1 MNFARL
7 ERAGILVQQAVS
19 DRVCT
24 AAVLLVGR
32 HHEVIYEQAFG
43 KTEENGTA
51 ATVETL
57 FDLAS
62 LTKPVTA
69 ALLMMLVEHGIVSL
83 SRPFSDYWPE
93 MDKTEVGRITIR
105 QLATHT
111 SGLPSWLPL
120 YQKANCLT
128 GAIDIIANEPLERE
142 PGSGYNYS
150 DLGYILLGA
159 LIQQL
164 TGESLDRLVKQKMG
178 EPLDWKYT
186 GYHPAIVNLIA
197 ATGNC
202 NARPDEKLRGI
213 VHDANCWAL
222 GGVTGHAGLFGTA
235 REMAALAFSL
245 LPSSEQ
251 PTPFGQRLNL
261 LSPAAAKICRESQI
275 PASIGGHSIGWF
287 TADNDMLPAGD
298 LMSRSAFGHTGFT
311 GTMIVAD
318 PGRELVLVLLT
329 NRVYYPGDNHAVS
342 LLRRHVAN
350 VVSSACR

>member
-1 MNFARL
+1 MDFARL
-7 ERAGILVQQAVS
+7 EMAGNLVQQAVGN
-19 DRVCT
+19 RVCT
-24 AAVLLVGR
+24 AAVLLVGHR
-32 HHEVIYEQAFG
+32 NEVIYERAFG

-51 ATVETL
+51 ITAETL

-69 ALLMMLVEHGIVSL
+69 TLLMTLVERGMIAL
-83 SRPFSDYWPE
+83 SRPLSDYWPE
-93 MDKTEVGRITIR
+93 MDKHEVGRISIR

-120 YQKANCLT
+120 YQQANCLT
-128 GAIDIIANEPLERE
+128 GAIDLIANTPLESE
-142 PGSGYNYS
+142 PGGSYRYS

-159 LIQQL
+159 LIQRL
-164 TGESLDRLVKQKMG
+164 TGETLDSLVKQKVG
-178 EPLDWKYT
+178 EPLCWKYT
-186 GYHPAIVNLIA
+186 CYHPQGGNSIA

-202 NARPDEKLRGI
+202 NARPNEKLCGI

-235 REMAALAFSL
+235 REMASLAFSL
-245 LPSSEQ
+245 IPSSNQ
-251 PTPFGQRLNL
+251 PKSPDHRRNL
-261 LSPAAAKICRESQI
+261 LSPAAAQVCRESQI
-275 PASIGGHSIGWF
+275 PNSIGGHSIGWF

-318 PGRELVLVLLT
+318 LDRELVLVLLT
-329 NRVYYPGDNHAVS
+329 NRVYFPGDNRAVS

-350 VVSSACR
+350 VVSSACQ